1 MPDTAVRAETGYY
14 VYAVVPA
21 DATVP
26 GLVGL
31 DDEPVDYVALD
42 DLTAAVSRMALDR
55 PPGRRAELLAHAR
68 VVDALAEAG
77 AVVPVQFG
85 SVLEDDES
93 VVLELLEGD
102 RDRYAELLERLG
114 GMAQLNLRAS
124 YVSEQVLAEV
134 VREDPVVAELRR
146 RTRHLPEGAVHP
158 DLVRLGEAVAG
169 AMETKRRDDAA
180 MLLDFVAPF
189 ADDQVVRPGRDL
201 DQVVDLAL
209 LVARDRVDAAEEALE
224 ELAAE
229 LHERIR
235 LRLVGPVAPYEFVG
249 GASWG

>member
-1 MPDTAVRAETGYY
+1 MPETAVRAETGYY
-14 VYAVVPA
+14 VYGVVPA
-21 DATVP
+21 GATVP
-26 GLVGL
+26 GLLGL
-31 DDEPVDYVALD
+31 DDEPVGYVAHGELA
-42 DLTAAVSRMALDR
+42 AAVSRLALDR

-85 SVLEDDES
+85 SVVEDDER
-93 VVLELLEGD
+93 VVVDLLETGRGAYVELLDHLRG
-102 RDRYAELLERLG
+102 RV
-114 GMAQLNLRAS
+114 QLNLRAS
-124 YVSEQVLAEV
+124 YVSEQVLGEV
-134 VREDPVVAELRR
+134 VREDPLVAELRR

-180 MLLDFVAPF
+180 MLADFVARY
-189 ADDQVVRPGRDL
+189 VVDHALRPGRDL

-209 LVARDRVDAAEEALE
+209 LVPRDRVEEVEEALE
-224 ELAAE
+224 GLAAE

-235 LRLVGPVAPYEFVG
+235 LRLVGPVAPYDFVG
-249 GASWG
+249 AG